1 MGQCERV
8 LKYMQD
14 FDTINPL
21 QALGDL
27 GVMRLGARIW
37 DLRHQGHHISRRM
50 DTGKHPHPEAGSYA
64 EDRLEDNNAEEQRA
78 ARKTLEK
85 PGASPH
91 SGRKSRGL
99 LPPGGGSGL

>member
-27 GVMRLGARIW
+27 GVMRLALGYGTFATRGIKSPGVWSPGKTDTAR
-37 DLRHQGHHISRRM
+37 Q
-50 DTGKHPHPEAGSYA
+50 
-64 EDRLEDNNAEEQRA
+64 
-78 ARKTLEK
+78 
-85 PGASPH
+85 
-91 SGRKSRGL
+91 
-99 LPPGGGSGL
+99 